1 MAPSVSV
8 RPYDSRMKVA
18 FDVGPVQ
25 QDAAGVG
32 LYATAMAR
40 ALARRLEPSEL
51 VFIGQRHDASG
62 LPERAGTRMR
72 PPGPYPTWVLR
83 RSASDAVAAGADA
96 VHYSDGL
103 VPLRRHGR
111 TVLAVHDLSAVRV
124 WRTHRARRWL
134 RIPLVLAAPRLAHLI
149 VVPSRATADEVIR
162 FTKVGAARIEIV
174 PYAQQDGI
182 GDPTDDDVKRTL
194 EAYGLAQRGYV
205 LALGT
210 IEPRKNHV
218 RLLRAFEQL
227 VARGDAYGD
236 LRLVVAGGPG
246 WGSAPIIDALT
257 SSPVAD
263 RVERLG
269 YVPRADLSP
278 LLAGAAAVAYVSLYE
293 GFGLP
298 VIEALACGAPVVTS
312 NRSSMPEVAGDA
324 AFLVNPDDVGDI
336 ARGLEEAI
344 HAGRSDPLAVHG
356 RARAQAA
363 RFSWDAAADRVAELY
378 RTRL

>member
-1 MAPSVSV
+1 
-8 RPYDSRMKVA
+8 MKVA

-25 QDAAGVG
+25 RDAAGVG
-32 LYATAMAR
+32 LYVTAMAR
-40 ALARRLEPSEL
+40 ALACRLEPDDL
-51 VFIGQRHDASG
+51 VFIGQRLDAFG
-62 LPERAGTRMR
+62 LVERAGTRTR
-72 PPGPYPTWVLR
+72 APGPYPSWVLR
-83 RSASDAVAAGADA
+83 RSASDAAAAGADA

-111 TVLAVHDLSAVRV
+111 TVLAVHDLSAVRM

-134 RIPLVLAAPRLAHLI
+134 RIPMVLAAPRLADLV
-149 VVPSRATADEVIR
+149 VVPSRATADEVMR
-162 FTKVGAARIEIV
+162 FTKVGASRIEIV
-174 PYAQQDGI
+174 PYAQQDGV
-182 GDPTDDDVKRTL
+182 GHPTEEEIERAL
-194 EAYGLAQRGYV
+194 ETYGLAKGGYV

-218 RLLRAFEQL
+218 RLLRAFERL
-227 VARGDAYGD
+227 VSHGDVDGE

-246 WGSAPIIDALT
+246 WGSAPIIDAMT
-257 SSPVAD
+257 NSRVAD
-263 RVERLG
+263 RVDRLG

-324 AFLVNPDDVGDI
+324 GFLVNPDDVADI
-336 ARGLEEAI
+336 ARGLQEAI
-344 HAGRSDPLAVHG
+344 SAGRSNPDAV
-356 RARAQAA
+356 RARALAQAA
-363 RFSWDAAADRVAELY
+363 RFSWDTAADRVAELY

>member
-1 MAPSVSV
+1 M
-8 RPYDSRMKVA
+8 RVA

-25 QDAAGVG
+25 RDAAGVG

-40 ALARRLEPSEL
+40 ALARRLEPTSL
-51 VFIGQRHDASG
+51 VFIGQRHDAAG
-62 LPERAGTRMR
+62 LPVRPGTRMR
-72 PPGPYPTWVLR
+72 PAGPYPSWVLR
-83 RSASDAVAAGADA
+83 RSASDAAAAGADA

-111 TVLAVHDLSAVRV
+111 TVLAVHDLSAVRM

-134 RIPLVLAAPRLAHLI
+134 RIPLVLAATRLADLV
-149 VVPSRATADEVIR
+149 VVPSRATADEVMR
-162 FTKVGAARIEIV
+162 FTRLSAARIEVV
-174 PYAQQDGI
+174 PYAQQEGV
-182 GDPTDDDVKRTL
+182 GRPTEAEVDRVL
-194 EAYGLAQRGYV
+194 EAYGLAKRAYV

-218 RLLRAFEQL
+218 RLVRAFERL
-227 VARGDAYGD
+227 VSRGGADSE
-236 LRLVVAGGPG
+236 LRLVVAGQTG

-257 SSPVAD
+257 KSPVAD
-263 RVERLG
+263 RVDRLG

-312 NRSSMPEVAGDA
+312 NCSSMPEVAGEA
-324 AFLVNPDDVGDI
+324 GFLVNPYDVADI
-336 ARGLEEAI
+336 ERGLHEAI
-344 HAGRSDPLAVHG
+344 AACRSDPGAVRE
-356 RARAQAA
+356 RAMAQSA
-363 RFSWDAAADRVAELY
+363 RFSWDAAADRIAELY